1 MGKKWL
7 VILLSLFLICA
18 FFVIP
23 NILPAAQTAPKT
35 IKVSTVVSLTG
46 GMAANG
52 EQCRDGYE
60 IYVNKINAD
69 GGVYVK
75 EYGKKIPVELR
86 ILDDESD
93 GLKTQTQLEVANSW
107 GAVANL
113 GGLGCDSFEM
123 GTPMAQKNKMVWIGP
138 GCAGWMPHQLGNKWL
153 FSVFIKTPFMSPL
166 PLDMIASMPEPRPNK
181 IAIFVINQ
189 MDCLEADL
197 YWRQAADKYGMKI
210 VYRSMYAPGTKD
222 FSAMITAAKAAGAE
236 ILLAYPVP
244 PEGPVMMKQ
253 IKALDF
259 NPKLIFWVRAPES
272 KTFGP
277 SLGPLADYVTLPVGW
292 SNKLRIPGN
301 DYLNAKY
308 IEKHGK
314 EADPVVGSAYSAAQV
329 LFAATEK
336 AGTLDREAIRDA
348 VAAMDMETVSGRI
361 RFSPEGWAVDRMV
374 LLLQWMG
381 GERHI
386 IYYNK
391 PGDKYEKYIP
401 KTAVKWQLPWS
412 SR

>member
-391 PGDKYEKYIP
+391 PGENYEKHIP
-401 KTAVKWQLPWS
+401 KAALKYQPPWS

>member
-1 MGKKWL
+1 MRKKWFIAL
-7 VILLSLFLICA
+7 CIFFLLSVFTGIPSILF
-18 FFVIP
+18 
-23 NILPAAQTAPKT
+23 AAEKAPET

-93 GLKTQTQLEVANSW
+93 GLKTQTQLEVVNSW

-181 IAIFVINQ
+181 IAIFAINQ

-197 YWRQAADKYGMKI
+197 YWREAAQKHGMKI
-210 VYRSMYAPGTKD
+210 VYRSMYAAGTKD

-244 PEGPVMMKQ
+244 PEGPIMMKQ

-277 SLGPLADYVTLPVGW
+277 SLGPLADYVTLPVAW

-301 DYLNAKY
+301 DYVNAKY
-308 IEKHGK
+308 TEKYGK
-314 EADPVVGSAYSAAQV
+314 EPDPVVGSAYSAGQV
-329 LFAATEK
+329 LFAAIEK

-391 PGDKYEKYIP
+391 PGEKYEKYIP
-401 KTAVKWQLPWS
+401 KVALKYQLPWS